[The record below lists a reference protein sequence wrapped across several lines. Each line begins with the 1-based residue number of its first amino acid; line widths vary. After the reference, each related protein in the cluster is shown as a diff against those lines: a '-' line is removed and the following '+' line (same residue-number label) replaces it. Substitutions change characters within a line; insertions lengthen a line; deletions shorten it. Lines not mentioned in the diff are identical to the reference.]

1 MFSIRNSLVRT
12 SALASGLLF
21 SAKAWAI
28 TLSTI
33 PGIEGQSDITTGFV
47 NIINAAIDFVGIII
61 LLLIVISGFR
71 LLLSQGDEAARDGAK
86 KTIIY
91 LIIGLIVIVFAKAIA
106 TFILNTVVA

>member
-1 MFSIRNSLVRT
+1 
-12 SALASGLLF
+12 
-21 SAKAWAI
+21 
-28 TLSTI
+28 LSTI